1 MKKKELMKF
10 MAVMLSASMIA
21 GSGVPVTAADFS
33 ADEIAVEAETE
44 ETQ

>member
-21 GSGVPVTAADFS
+21 
-33 ADEIAVEAETE
+33 AVAFQLLQQIFRQTKL
-44 ETQ
+44 Q